1 MPKRNEILTYQ
12 KIAGD
17 VLSQI
22 CAVSGVK
29 SSEFC
34 DTLSQFLGNIDVQ
47 TVEAYFRKVP
57 YKYIVPEDG
66 YASFMLAVTDMVT
79 EICAT
84 NPWGEKGRKTTQ
96 QNWAEYGEALLGRM
110 DTIHKRAFIVNLQ
123 NELEQIDKFLEN

>member
-1 MPKRNEILTYQ
+1 MCFP
-12 KIAGD
+12 
-17 VLSQI
+17 
-22 CAVSGVK
+22 
-29 SSEFC
+29 
-34 DTLSQFLGNIDVQ
+34 NIDVQ

-66 YASFMLAVTDMVT
+66 YASFMLAVTDTVT